1 MAASSSEEP
10 KENVKSSVSVLGGLL
25 SELNLDFCAE
35 DYSKY
40 IKVDVSSQVNNGESI
55 IEDMLVRLDEFCQ
68 TADMIR
74 NESGMFLSDLLP
86 RINAQSKD
94 LPAIFEKIDQL
105 EAFVAV
111 VRKNVDELE
120 EKVNTAEKELGTST
134 VKGFL
139 SSLPIKRFRQKK
151 EAKPPE
157 AEWTPISLT
166 DLKQYFSKEEQNK
179 MDIKNPHSETQTETS
194 TVT

>member
-1 MAASSSEEP
+1 MAAASSEESRE
-10 KENVKSSVSVLGGLL
+10 KCSVTGLAGFL

-40 IKVDVSSQVNNGESI
+40 IKVDVSSEVKNYDSI
-55 IEDMLVRLDEFCQ
+55 IEDMLVCLDEFCQ

-74 NESGMFLSDLLP
+74 NESGMCLSDLLP
-86 RINAQSKD
+86 RINEQSKD

-105 EAFVAV
+105 EAFVAI
-111 VRKNVDELE
+111 VRKSVDEMEL
-120 EKVNTAEKELGTST
+120 KVNTAEKKLSTSK

-151 EAKPPE
+151 ETKPPDV
-157 AEWTPISLT
+157 EWTPISSP
-166 DLKQYFSKEEQNK
+166 DLKQYFSKETKKTTMNMGDSNVEKQANEN
-179 MDIKNPHSETQTETS
+179 IT
-194 TVT
+194 